1 MFAKPRHT
9 RSGLLGTLAF
19 LEQVYFGTVRGM
31 RKSSGRN
38 AVLGLIGSIM
48 QTVIFIMAFYFMFQ
62 LMAVRSSPIKGDYM
76 LYIIPGIDMFM
87 THNTVVQAVAG
98 AEGPTSGMMQHAPM
112 NTMITVCSAALQSL
126 YQQTITIGTILLI
139 YHLAFN
145 PVDVFNPIGLAGV
158 FLLSWF
164 TGVAIGMVFLALTPW
179 HPPLVK
185 ILLMV
190 YRRVNMLASGKMFV
204 VNTLPPFMLAM
215 FDWNPLF
222 RCVDQA
228 RGVMFISYS
237 PIHLNLSYPLK
248 VALVAIIIGLMLEF
262 SLENG
267 HPIAGERL
275 DKGVNAPRAA
285 SHSAAHPLSGGMSCQ
300 I

>member
-9 RSGLLGTLAF
+9 RSGLSGTLAF

-38 AVLGLIGSIM
+38 AVLGLIGSMM
-48 QTVIFIMAFYFMFQ
+48 QTVVFVLAFYFMFQ
-62 LMAVRSSPIKGDYM
+62 LMGVRSSPIKGDYM
-76 LYIIPGIDMFM
+76 LYIISGIAMFM
-87 THNTVVQAVAG
+87 THNAAVQAVAG
-98 AEGPTSGMMQHAPM
+98 SEGPTSGMMQHAPM
-112 NTMITVCSAALQSL
+112 NTMIAVCSAALQSL

-145 PVDVFNPIGLAGV
+145 PVDIFDPIGLAGV

-164 TGVAIGMVFLALTPW
+164 TGVAIGMVFLALIPW

-204 VNTLPPFMLAM
+204 ANTLPSSMVVM

-222 RCVDQA
+222 HCVDQA
-228 RGVMFISYS
+228 RGVMFINYS
-237 PIHLNLSYPLK
+237 PIHSNLSYPLK
-248 VALVAIIIGLMLEF
+248 VALVAVVLGLMGEF
-262 SLENG
+262 FT
-267 HPIAGERL
+267 R
-275 DKGVNAPRAA
+275 KRASKSWGA
-285 SHSAAHPLSGGMSCQ
+285 TR
-300 I
+300 

>member
-9 RSGLLGTLAF
+9 RSGISDTLAF

-38 AVLGLIGSIM
+38 AVLGLIGSMM
-48 QTVIFIMAFYFMFQ
+48 QTVVFITAFYFMFQ
-62 LMAVRSSPIKGDYM
+62 LLGVRSSPIKGDYM
-76 LYIIPGIDMFM
+76 LYIISGIAMFM
-87 THNTVVQAVAG
+87 THNTAVQAVAG
-98 AEGPTSGMMQHAPM
+98 AEGPTSSMMQHAPM
-112 NTMITVCSAALQSL
+112 NTMIAVCSAALQSL

-139 YHLAFN
+139 YHLAIN
-145 PVDVFNPIGLAGV
+145 PVDIFNPIGLAGV

-204 VNTLPPFMLAM
+204 ANTLPSFMLVI

-222 RCVDQA
+222 HCVDQA
-228 RGVMFISYS
+228 RGVMFINYS
-237 PIHLNLSYPLK
+237 PMHSNLSYPLK
-248 VALVAIIIGLMLEF
+248 VALVAVVLGLMGEF
-262 SLENG
+262 FT
-267 HPIAGERL
+267 R
-275 DKGVNAPRAA
+275 KRA
-285 SHSAAHPLSGGMSCQ
+285 SMSWGATR
-300 I
+300 

>member
-9 RSGLLGTLAF
+9 RSGISGSLAF

-38 AVLGLIGSIM
+38 AVLGLIGSMM

-62 LMAVRSSPIKGDYM
+62 LMGIRSSPIKGDYM
-76 LYIIPGIDMFM
+76 LYIISGIAMFM
-87 THNTVVQAVAG
+87 THNTAVQAVAG

-112 NTMITVCSAALQSL
+112 NTMIAVCSAALQSL

-139 YHLAFN
+139 YHLAIN
-145 PVDVFNPIGLAGV
+145 PVDIFNPIGLAGV

-204 VNTLPPFMLAM
+204 ANTLPSFMLVM

-222 RCVDQA
+222 HCVDQA
-228 RGVMFISYS
+228 RGMMFINYS
-237 PIHLNLSYPLK
+237 PMNSNLSYPLK
-248 VALVAIIIGLMLEF
+248 VALVAVVLGLMGEF
-262 SLENG
+262 FT
-267 HPIAGERL
+267 R
-275 DKGVNAPRAA
+275 KRA
-285 SHSAAHPLSGGMSCQ
+285 SMSWGATR
-300 I
+300 

>member
-9 RSGLLGTLAF
+9 RSGISDTLAF

-38 AVLGLIGSIM
+38 AVLGLIGSMM
-48 QTVIFIMAFYFMFQ
+48 QTVVFITAFYFMFQ
-62 LMAVRSSPIKGDYM
+62 LLGVRSSPIKGDYM
-76 LYIIPGIDMFM
+76 LYIISGIAMFM
-87 THNTVVQAVAG
+87 THNTAVQAVAG
-98 AEGPTSGMMQHAPM
+98 AEGPTSSMMQHAPM
-112 NTMITVCSAALQSL
+112 NTMIAVCSAALQSL
-126 YQQTITIGTILLI
+126 YKQTITIGTILLI
-139 YHLAFN
+139 YHLAIN
-145 PVDVFNPIGLAGV
+145 PVDIFNPIGLAGV

-204 VNTLPPFMLAM
+204 ANTLPSWMLVM

-222 RCVDQA
+222 HCVDQA
-228 RGVMFISYS
+228 RGMMFINYS
-237 PIHLNLSYPLK
+237 PMHSNLSYPLK
-248 VALVAIIIGLMLEF
+248 VALVAVVLGLMGEF
-262 SLENG
+262 FT
-267 HPIAGERL
+267 R
-275 DKGVNAPRAA
+275 KRA
-285 SHSAAHPLSGGMSCQ
+285 SMSWGATR
-300 I
+300 

>member
-9 RSGLLGTLAF
+9 RSGLSGTLAF

-38 AVLGLIGSIM
+38 AVLGLIGSMM
-48 QTVIFIMAFYFMFQ
+48 QTVVFVLAFYFMFQ
-62 LMAVRSSPIKGDYM
+62 LMGVRSSPIKGDYM
-76 LYIIPGIDMFM
+76 LYIISGIAMFM
-87 THNTVVQAVAG
+87 THNAAVQAVAG
-98 AEGPTSGMMQHAPM
+98 SEGPTSGMMQHAPM
-112 NTMITVCSAALQSL
+112 NTMIAVCSAALQSL

-145 PVDVFNPIGLAGV
+145 PVDIFDPIGLAGV

-204 VNTLPPFMLAM
+204 ANTLPSSMVVM

-222 RCVDQA
+222 HCVDQA
-228 RGVMFISYS
+228 RGVMFINYS
-237 PIHLNLSYPLK
+237 PIHSNLSYPLK
-248 VALVAIIIGLMLEF
+248 VALVAVVLGLMGEF
-262 SLENG
+262 FT
-267 HPIAGERL
+267 R
-275 DKGVNAPRAA
+275 KRASKSWGA
-285 SHSAAHPLSGGMSCQ
+285 TR
-300 I
+300 

>member
-9 RSGLLGTLAF
+9 RSGISGSLAF

-38 AVLGLIGSIM
+38 AVLGLIGSMM
-48 QTVIFIMAFYFMFQ
+48 QTVVFIMAFYFMFQ
-62 LMAVRSSPIKGDYM
+62 LMGVRSSPIKGDYM
-76 LYIIPGIDMFM
+76 LYIISGIAMFM
-87 THNTVVQAVAG
+87 THNSAVQAVAG

-112 NTMITVCSAALQSL
+112 NTMIAVCSAALQSL

-139 YHLAFN
+139 YHLAIN
-145 PVDVFNPIGLAGV
+145 PVDIFNPIGLAGV
-158 FLLSWF
+158 CLLSWF

-204 VNTLPPFMLAM
+204 ANTLPSFMLVM

-222 RCVDQA
+222 HCVDQA
-228 RGVMFISYS
+228 RGMMFINYS
-237 PIHLNLSYPLK
+237 PMHSNLSYPLK
-248 VALVAIIIGLMLEF
+248 VALVAVVLGLMGEF
-262 SLENG
+262 FT
-267 HPIAGERL
+267 R
-275 DKGVNAPRAA
+275 KRA
-285 SHSAAHPLSGGMSCQ
+285 SMSWGATR
-300 I
+300 